1 MGNRERQIVASRRS
15 SAHQGPRT
23 DRGDITSFPIPH
35 SPFPVCFHQL
45 TWSRVSFT
53 TAARRSTQ
61 AKRVNTNVRSETHR
75 NRPQGRGEGCEP
87 PPASCGPGSG
97 RRLRWRQRAKS
108 EEHTSELQSLMR
120 TSYAVFCLKKTKTHE
135 T

>member
-1 MGNRERQIVASRRS
+1 MRISDWS
-15 SAHQGPRT
+15 S
-23 DRGDITSFPIPH
+23 D
-35 SPFPVCFHQL
+35 VCSSDLHQL

-75 NRPQGRGEGCEP
+75 NRQQGRGEGCET

-97 RRLRWRQRAKS
+97 RRLRWRQRAAERPARAGKDLGRQP
-108 EEHTSELQSLMR
+108 EGMVIYLDHRPGRRRQGGEGAAAGTATTVVQEDDR
-120 TSYAVFCLKKTKTHE
+120 AE
-135 T
+135 

>member
-1 MGNRERQIVASRRS
+1 MRISDWS
-15 SAHQGPRT
+15 S
-23 DRGDITSFPIPH
+23 D
-35 SPFPVCFHQL
+35 VCSSDLHQL

-97 RRLRWRQRAKS
+97 RRLRWRQRAAERPARAGKDRGRQPEGMVRFLDRS
-108 EEHTSELQSLMR
+108 EEHTSELQTLMR
-120 TSYAVFCLKKTKTHE
+120 ISNAVLCMKKKRYRDQQ
-135 T
+135 